1 MHYHIF
7 QQNSAPIAPLLR
19 RVSLFLE
26 DGDWQ
31 KADEYCER
39 ILDMDPE
46 NGDAYFGKLMAEYH
60 ISSEADFAHA
70 DPDFI
75 NSVNVK
81 RVLRFGDT
89 FLQKKMQNIRAETIY
104 HAAQELAAVEGSRQQ
119 KKTNLEEAI
128 SQLQEISQWRD
139 CNPLIEQY
147 QSQLFKIQEQEDAER
162 RAEEERQAEAARR
175 EEAERQAEAAR
186 REEAERQAE
195 AARQEELRRKQ
206 KQQEE
211 QQVKPEIEPE
221 EKQKEIR
228 GVKEKVRGDW
238 KQYSLLTKLAVVLL
252 CVLILAELRVFSG
265 LIPKVFEKKSD
276 VTQPEPPR

>member
-1 MHYHIF
+1 MTIKCKLCGGDITLSGDQTFGICDNCGCTTTFF

-104 HAAQELAAVEGSRQQ
+104 HAVQELAAVEGSRQQ

-147 QSQLFKIQEQEDAER
+147 QSQLFKIQEQEEAER
-162 RAEEERQAEAARR
+162 RAEEERQAEAERR

-206 KQQEE
+206 K
-211 QQVKPEIEPE
+211 
-221 EKQKEIR
+221 
-228 GVKEKVRGDW
+228 
-238 KQYSLLTKLAVVLL
+238 
-252 CVLILAELRVFSG
+252 
-265 LIPKVFEKKSD
+265 
-276 VTQPEPPR
+276 